1 MAEPDRQDG
10 LADRIDD
17 LELRI
22 AYQDQVI
29 ETLDKT
35 VVEQW
40 ARLEQAL
47 ARIQRLEE
55 RLREIQPSN
64 IRDPS
69 EETPP
74 PHY

>member
-10 LADRIDD
+10 LSDRIDD
-17 LELRI
+17 LEMRI

>member
-17 LELRI
+17 LEMRI